1 MSRRPPVIRSA
12 RPDDAADMVPQAI
25 FGRPIQY
32 FTLGYHEAHDDLDEF
47 TYAAFSMDND
57 CNFCLRHYRGHPKK
71 TVTLYLEDKVVQ
83 LDWII
88 RRVIRG
94 FHMPTT
100 AVQWKR
106 GDPVEFGAVRPLKGR
121 LHESEARILVLK
133 IAMTRQDAVAPT
145 SYIKQCVPDFT
156 SLTMEDLE
164 KLPSRGGEDKWQ
176 QIIRNVIS
184 REPQSLSIFSL
195 GYAVRTKGGIRV
207 TRLGRE
213 FLGDMGF
220 EVRRSRSLDA

>member
-12 RPDDAADMVPQAI
+12 RPHDAVDMVPQAI

-47 TYAAFSMDND
+47 TYAAFSINND
-57 CNFCLRHYRGHPKK
+57 CHFCLRHCRGHPKK
-71 TVTLYLEDKVVQ
+71 TVTLYLEDNVVQ
-83 LDWII
+83 LDWAISQ
-88 RRVIRG
+88 VILG

-106 GDPVEFGAVRPLKGR
+106 GDPVEFGSVRPLEGR

-133 IAMTRQDAVAPT
+133 IAMTRQNAVAST
-145 SYIKQCVPDFT
+145 SYIKKFVPDFT
-156 SLTMEDLE
+156 SLTNEDLE
-164 KLPSRGGEDKWQ
+164 KLPSRGDEERWQ

-184 REPQSLSIFSL
+184 RSSQNLSIFGL
-195 GYAVRTKGGIRV
+195 GHAVRAPGGIKV
-207 TRLGRE
+207 TRLGRS
-213 FLGDMGF
+213 FLEDMGF
-220 EVRRSRSLDA
+220 EFGVRRSRND